1 MTTPTKPKISQIRDF
16 VLELTQLPNNA
27 VIGLPL
33 VSSLPTPVY
42 GAIDLANPITTSG
55 TLSISKIANFTVS
68 VKAVKLNEFA
78 LPDGDVSLN
87 GNNITNLQNPALPT
101 DAVNKA
107 YVDSLVAG
115 IVGGAAVNNK
125 REFFGGGIST
135 YALAFN
141 PASNSEFIY
150 VNGQLMRA
158 GSLNDY
164 TIVGLSLIFNY
175 PTVSDDIIAVYYSL
189 T

>member
-33 VSSLPTPVY
+33 VSSLPNPVY
-42 GAIDLANPITTSG
+42 GAIDLSNPISTSG
-55 TLSISKIANFTVS
+55 TLSISKITNFIIN

-78 LPDGDVSLN
+78 LPVGDVSLN
-87 GNNITNLQNPALPT
+87 NQKITNLQNPALPT
-101 DAVNKA
+101 DAANKA
-107 YVDSLVAG
+107 YVDALVSG
-115 IVGGAAVNNK
+115 IIGGAAVNNK

-135 YALAFN
+135 YTLSFT

-164 TIVGLSLIFNY
+164 TLVGLSLIFNY
-175 PTVSDDIIAVYYSL
+175 PTVSDDIVAVYYSL